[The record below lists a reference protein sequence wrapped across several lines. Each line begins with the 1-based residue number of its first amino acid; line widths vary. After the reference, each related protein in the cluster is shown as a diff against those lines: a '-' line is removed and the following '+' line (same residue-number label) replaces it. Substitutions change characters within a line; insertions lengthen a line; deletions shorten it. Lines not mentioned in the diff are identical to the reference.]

1 MSGLQ
6 TRAQKDLSLALQCV
20 RELEGQPEKEIYGGL
35 CHKFPI
41 MVLTSGLCQAVA
53 FSEDKGSKEGS
64 RGKAH
69 QKLLK
74 HVGTILDLEQNALL
88 KKIQSVDALEY
99 MHYTRRVLESWIYF
113 KRFAVSVLKVENSQV
128 ENSQVEDTQTEGGH

>member
-1 MSGLQ
+1 MSSLQ
-6 TRAQKDLSLALQCV
+6 TRAQKDLALALKCV
-20 RELEGQPEKEIYGGL
+20 RELEGKPEKDIYGGL

-69 QKLLK
+69 KKLLE
-74 HVGTILDLEQNALL
+74 HVAKILGLQQATLLEI
-88 KKIQSVDALEY
+88 IQKVDALEY

-113 KRFAVSVLKVENSQV
+113 KRFVGSVLKVENAQAEDIQV
-128 ENSQVEDTQTEGGH
+128 EGDKQ